1 MLCTFLIPYSEG
13 SSTASADSAEK
24 FSGDDAASPLVASS
38 PLLDSDTVQWN
49 SPLAAASA
57 ARCAVT
63 IPLSPATVPRANT
76 LKESS

>member
-24 FSGDDAASPLVASS
+24 FSGDDAATDGGIVPAFEFLV
-38 PLLDSDTVQWN
+38 VHRN
-49 SPLAAASA
+49 SILAAASA
-57 ARCAVT
+57 ARLAVS

-76 LKESS
+76 LKLSS